1 MARMGRDISL
11 AFSASLGNPWATRS
25 SNSANECGTG
35 NSTMTEAIFFKC
47 DNDHKASFGIN

>member
-1 MARMGRDISL
+1 MGRDISL

-35 NSTMTEAIFFKC
+35 NSTMTEAIFFKG